1 MKMTKV
7 SQIRQRLSFIL
18 CMILIAAM
26 AMVTT
31 GCNDKESQE
40 VTPTTSVA
48 VESQVLGEGKTQF
61 TVTVTDKEGTESC
74 FEIHTDKEMVGEA
87 LLECNLIA
95 GEEGPYGL
103 YVKEVNGI
111 LADYD
116 TDGTYWAFYING
128 EYASSGV
135 DVTPIAEGD
144 TYSFKVEK

>member
-1 MKMTKV
+1 MKKV
-7 SQIRQRLSFIL
+7 LQIRQRLSFIL
-18 CMILIAAM
+18 CMVLIAAM

-31 GCNDKESQE
+31 GCNDKASQE
-40 VTPTTSVA
+40 AALNTSA
-48 VESQVLGEGKTQF
+48 AAETQVLGEGKTQF

-74 FEIHTDKEMVGEA
+74 FEIHTDKEMLGEA

-135 DVTPIAEGD
+135 DATPIAEGD
-144 TYSFKVEK
+144 TYSFKAEK